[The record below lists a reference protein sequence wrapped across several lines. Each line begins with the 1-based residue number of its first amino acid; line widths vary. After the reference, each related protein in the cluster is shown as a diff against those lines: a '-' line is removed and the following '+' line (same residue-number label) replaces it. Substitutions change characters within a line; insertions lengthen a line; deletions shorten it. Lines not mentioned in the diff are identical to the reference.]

1 MINIDGYYIDNDLR
15 KDRNDT
21 ALGRGGGLIVYVRND
36 VTVNSISEGNDF
48 NQYCKFSVKLNA
60 KCRPLF
66 VTLIYRS
73 PNATSENTLKLANL
87 IEKSERNSLM
97 IGDFNLPNL
106 CLASMTSDAKGRPI
120 ADATSIRFL
129 ENLVDF
135 PTHVRGNTLDLAL
148 ADEECRQNIFNVENI
163 GNLSN
168 SDHAIIKI
176 ELIVSPAFNGT
187 KEKIHDWKK
196 GDQEGLKSHLENV
209 NFQSEFQNKDVTTA
223 WATFR
228 ALIEDSINRYIP
240 LVERRK
246 KGDPKWMTRAV
257 KNLVNRKQKAW
268 RRFSKNRSDQNF
280 EKYKLAEKQCKKG
293 VSYAKRKFERNIAAS
308 GNKRP
313 FSSYVRSKTKSRAN
327 VGPLKVNGKVISEN
341 KEMSSI
347 LNEYFTS
354 VYSKESAGPVP
365 EAVALPS
372 LTRISNIVFSVNQ
385 VKKKLLALRSDSAPG
400 PDRITPRFLKDYAE
414 SIAPALTLLFNM
426 SMEEGVVPE
435 DWRRANVTP
444 VFKKGIK
451 GDPGNYRP
459 VSLTSVPCR
468 VMESCIRDELV
479 SHLEFNSL
487 INRSQHGFMRNKS
500 CTTNL
505 LEFLERV
512 TMEMDSGNAMDIVY
526 LDFSKAFDK
535 VPHRRLVEKIK
546 AHSIDGRILTWI
558 SSWLSNR
565 RQRTVLNGETS
576 DWREVDSGVPQG
588 SVLGPLAFVIFIN
601 DLDDVTDDISIMNK
615 FADDTKCGHV
625 IKDQTDIDTLQNCLD
640 RLTEWANKWGMSF
653 NVGKCKVMHVGR
665 ANPKATYTMNDIV
678 LGETEEEKDIGVK
691 VHCSLKPSKHCS
703 EAAQRANNVLGQ
715 ISRSFHYR
723 DRKIFVQLY
732 KQYVRPH
739 LEFAVPAWCP
749 WLQGDVQ
756 AIEKVQE
763 RAVRM
768 VAGLS
773 STTYKARLEE
783 LGLPSLETRRVHY
796 DLAQV
801 YKIIRRKDDV
811 DPATWF
817 DLIGPAPERVTRHT
831 HDPEN
836 IRRPA
841 PNSDIRRHFFSARVV
856 DLWNSLPSEVKKS
869 KTVATFKSSIEK
881 IVK

>member
-385 VKKKLLALRSDSAPG
+385 VKKKVAYIKIRLGSWAGQDHSKIPQGLCGVDSPSTY
-400 PDRITPRFLKDYAE
+400 TPLQHVHGRGGGARGL
-414 SIAPALTLLFNM
+414 
-426 SMEEGVVPE
+426 EEGKCDACVQERDQRRPWKLPPCLPHIRPLPRDGVLHP
-435 DWRRANVTP
+435 RRAGEP
-444 VFKKGIK
+444 PGIQF
-451 GDPGNYRP
+451 PYQQ
-459 VSLTSVPCR
+459 VPTR
-468 VMESCIRDELV
+468 FYEKQIVHDEPP
-479 SHLEFNSL
+479 
-487 INRSQHGFMRNKS
+487 R
-500 CTTNL
+500 
-505 LEFLERV
+505 
-512 TMEMDSGNAMDIVY
+512 
-526 LDFSKAFDK
+526 
-535 VPHRRLVEKIK
+535 
-546 AHSIDGRILTWI
+546 
-558 SSWLSNR
+558 
-565 RQRTVLNGETS
+565 
-576 DWREVDSGVPQG
+576 
-588 SVLGPLAFVIFIN
+588 
-601 DLDDVTDDISIMNK
+601 
-615 FADDTKCGHV
+615 
-625 IKDQTDIDTLQNCLD
+625 
-640 RLTEWANKWGMSF
+640 
-653 NVGKCKVMHVGR
+653 
-665 ANPKATYTMNDIV
+665 V
-678 LGETEEEKDIGVK
+678 LGEGHDGDGQRQRHG
-691 VHCSLKPSKHCS
+691 HCL
-703 EAAQRANNVLGQ
+703 
-715 ISRSFHYR
+715 SR
-723 DRKIFVQLY
+723 
-732 KQYVRPH
+732 
-739 LEFAVPAWCP
+739 
-749 WLQGDVQ
+749 LQ
-756 AIEKVQE
+756 
-763 RAVRM
+763 
-768 VAGLS
+768 
-773 STTYKARLEE
+773 
-783 LGLPSLETRRVHY
+783 
-796 DLAQV
+796 
-801 YKIIRRKDDV
+801 
-811 DPATWF
+811 
-817 DLIGPAPERVTRHT
+817 
-831 HDPEN
+831 
-836 IRRPA
+836 
-841 PNSDIRRHFFSARVV
+841 
-856 DLWNSLPSEVKKS
+856 
-869 KTVATFKSSIEK
+869 
-881 IVK
+881 